1 MKTNTE
7 TTPARSTFESIAEMV
22 ETLRRCNDSAA
33 VHPHGHIVDI
43 DQERID
49 AARQAI
55 EESPL
60 SLRVRSGW
68 VNVGDESKFEPE
80 EFEILMGT
88 GGPAVRIMGM
98 LDEHREPDSARIEW
112 QDWGTPWTD
121 ERLTSDESDT
131 LLEFCRVFY
140 FGE

>member
-1 MKTNTE
+1 MKSNTE
-7 TTPARSTFESIAEMV
+7 TTPARSTFECIAEMV
-22 ETLRRCNDSAA
+22 ETLRRRNDSAH
-33 VHPHGHIVDI
+33 VHPHGHIVAI

-68 VNVGDESKFEPE
+68 VNVGEESQFEPE
-80 EFEILMGT
+80 EFEILMST
-88 GGPAVRIMGM
+88 GGPAVRILGT
-98 LDEHREPDSARIEW
+98 LDEYREPDTARIEW
-112 QDWGTPWTD
+112 QDWFKPWTD
-121 ERLTSDESDT
+121 EGLTSDESNT

>member
-22 ETLRRCNDSAA
+22 SDYNAASGADND
-33 VHPHGHIVDI
+33 
-43 DQERID
+43 R
-49 AARQAI
+49 AREVAEQTI
-55 EESPL
+55 QESPL
-60 SLRVRSGW
+60 SVRVRSGW
-68 VNVGDESKFEPE
+68 VDVGHESKMEPE

-88 GGPAVRIMGM
+88 GGPAVRIMGT
-98 LDEHREPDSARIEW
+98 LNEYREPDSARIEW
-112 QDWGTPWTD
+112 QDWGTPWTVED
-121 ERLTSDESDT
+121 LNGNDGET